1 MCNVRWFL
9 VPIECNLTCF
19 TFLSETVVSVII
31 SYENLPWAKLS
42 WGSSTLFT
50 AKTLKKTSITLR
62 SCGKAVMD
70 KSVKIFRQPPPP
82 SNHSKRGQLAP
93 ENVSDG
99 VTDNKSIPF
108 FTECETR
115 KLKLWHACN
124 LLSFLFILVVCFSAH
139 ICWFM
144 WSYSDWGWTDVLS
157 GAKKTKRIRI

>member
-9 VPIECNLTCF
+9 VPLECKLTCF

-31 SYENLPWAKLS
+31 SYEKLPRAKLS

-62 SCGKAVMD
+62 TWGKAVMD
-70 KSVKIFRQPPPP
+70 KSEKIFRQPPP

-99 VTDNKSIPF
+99 VTDNKSIAFSLNVRQENWSFDMFVICCLFYLFWLFVFLPMSVGLCDR
-108 FTECETR
+108 TNDR
-115 KLKLWHACN
+115 N
-124 LLSFLFILVVCFSAH
+124 LLDELMFCQVPRRPK
-139 ICWFM
+139 
-144 WSYSDWGWTDVLS
+144 G
-157 GAKKTKRIRI
+157 